1 MPFYDFEYFAGS
13 NVIVKLNGQAC
24 LEAAAISYN
33 YMDSKQPIYG
43 YSSQLFDAV
52 APGQKL
58 VQGSVV
64 INYVYDNYLYDC
76 IFRGLAKQTGDITP
90 GPLGIAEP
98 ESVSER
104 KNIIGDGK
112 EDYPS
117 SADLIDSVFLNPG
130 GVKEVSSDGALP
142 RTKPGASASSETEVL
157 SSQAINYEALN
168 KLIADQSAKYW
179 DVNGGA
185 LSNEQIAN
193 ATGLN
198 ASTRLLPPVGREVDP
213 LSLGRGVEI
222 QINYGNRGEYLIIDS
237 VHFVGRASAIQIDE
251 NVIVEEYSFFA
262 RQLRGSPMLRSS

>member
-58 VQGSVV
+58 VQGSIV

-76 IFRGLAKQTGDITP
+76 VLRGLGKQVGEITP
-90 GPLGIAEP
+90 GPLNTSEP
-98 ESVSER
+98 GSILER
-104 KNIIGDGK
+104 TNTLGDSR
-112 EDYPS
+112 ENYPS

-130 GVKEVSSDGALP
+130 GIKEVSSDGTLP
-142 RTKPGASASSETEVL
+142 KTKPGASASSETEVL
-157 SSQAINYEALN
+157 SSQAIDYEALN
-168 KLIADQSAKYW
+168 RLIADQSAKYW

-185 LSNEQIAN
+185 FSNEEIAD
-193 ATGLN
+193 ATGLR
-198 ASTRLLPPVGREVDP
+198 AGSTLSGPVGRDVDP

-222 QINYGNRGEYLIIDS
+222 QINYGNRGEYLIINS

-262 RQLRGSPMLRSS
+262 RQLRGSPALRS